1 MVSPFCARKQLAVGI
16 DEFDPM
22 LRSLLRRVGILSRTA
37 RGGFVQN
44 INGLRLPIRHLTF
57 GFVSGNAVAF
67 LDLADQLIALAGY
80 HIQLV
85 IAQFAPLLLD
95 LAFDLVPIAFDYIP
109 VHQSLLCE
117 LKKTIRAQDISLSRN
132 AVPRTGCRMQSG
144 ATIVPNKDN
153 RLLPDTYAAK

>member
-95 LAFDLVPIAFDYIP
+95 LAFDLVPITFDYIP

-117 LKKTIRAQDISLSRN
+117 LKKNDSRSGHFSIEERRSANRVSHAIWRNDRAKQ
-132 AVPRTGCRMQSG
+132 G
-144 ATIVPNKDN
+144 
-153 RLLPDTYAAK
+153 